1 MDVLAEY
8 YHWPDPVTAAIVATP
23 ALVGGAGVA
32 APVAITAAVAAP
44 TVAAGGLSAA
54 AIAGIGLGA
63 GGLGLGAIGLV
74 QQGQAAAAAAKGQEA
89 MAAYNARVQQQ
100 EAEMAVQQ
108 SLYRQS
114 LHNREMSRAQ
124 GALLA
129 NLAASGVSASEGTP
143 LLIQQTQATEAEMD
157 RLMIA
162 YQGQISSGR
171 SMSQASL
178 DRLQG
183 SIYGQRAKNEATTG
197 YLKAGTSL
205 LTGFGQYSAIKS
217 R

>member
-1 MDVLAEY
+1 MDILARY
-8 YHWPDPVTAAIVATP
+8 AHFPDPVTAAIVATP

-44 TVAAGGLSAA
+44 TAAAGGLSAA

-89 MAAYNARVQQQ
+89 MAAYNAKVQEQ
-100 EAEMAVQQ
+100 ESEMAVQQ
-108 SLYRQS
+108 SLYRQN

-129 NLAASGVSASEGTP
+129 NLAASGVSASEGAP
-143 LLIQQTQATEAEMD
+143 LLIQQKQAAEAEMD

-162 YQGQISSGR
+162 YQGQIASGR
-171 SMSQASL
+171 SLSMAGM

-183 SIYGQRAKNEATTG
+183 GIYGQQAKSAKTTG
-197 YLKAGTSL
+197 YVNAGATL
-205 LTGFGQYSAIKS
+205 LTGFGKYASSKK
-217 R
+217 